1 MKKHGIFVLLLLT
14 VLFVG
19 FTCGFFVGRN
29 LNHSNVEL
37 SHLSTATTQPTT
49 APEPSVPQQTG
60 TSPTQPEGT
69 EPSSQPTVNGKINI
83 NTASQEELMK
93 LPGIGEVLAG
103 NIITYREENGPFT
116 KPADLLLVDG
126 IGEKRLEAIIDQIT
140 V

>member
-1 MKKHGIFVLLLLT
+1 M
-14 VLFVG
+14 
-19 FTCGFFVGRN
+19 
-29 LNHSNVEL
+29 
-37 SHLSTATTQPTT
+37 
-49 APEPSVPQQTG
+49 PQQTG